1 MDIVL
6 KHNIFEFHDGQ
17 WKQEIGAVMGSR
29 PVPPYANM
37 LMAKMDHLIKET
49 AKKYMTDESEGLKVL
64 KRFLDD
70 YFLLFIG
77 TTKNLHILFEEIN
90 KLNPTIQ
97 FTMSHTSVYNEAEKD
112 QCGCDKKSEIPFL
125 DTMISIKEG
134 YLDTD
139 LYKKETDRNQFLL
152 PSSCHVKQTTTSI
165 PYSLSLRIVRICRD
179 PKNREKQFQNLK
191 WQLLEWDYPE
201 KIIDSAILKARKVP
215 RKFALHTISTSS
227 VKEILKSMID
237 LVFWDQV

>member
-37 LMAKMDHLIKET
+37 VMAKIDHLIKET
-49 AKKYMTDESEGLKVL
+49 AKKYMTNESEGLKVL
-64 KRFLDD
+64 KRFLND
-70 YFLLFIG
+70 YFPLFIG

-112 QCGCDKKSEIPFL
+112 QCGCDKNPK
-125 DTMISIKEG
+125 
-134 YLDTD
+134 Y
-139 LYKKETDRNQFLL
+139 
-152 PSSCHVKQTTTSI
+152 HVWTQ
-165 PYSLSLRIVRICRD
+165 
-179 PKNREKQFQNLK
+179 
-191 WQLLEWDYPE
+191 W
-201 KIIDSAILKARKVP
+201 
-215 RKFALHTISTSS
+215 S
-227 VKEILKSMID
+227 V
-237 LVFWDQV
+237 